1 MKRHGSPGYP
11 QRETGHRCRGGVG
24 PWLWIVAAM
33 SLPGMSGLAR
43 AEMGPIDEEVVT
55 DGWSAASTD
64 ELETQRGGFQ
74 LENGVTI
81 DISVSR
87 TVAIN
92 GVVEYTSDLKLPAN
106 LTMEQVRESIANSV
120 SSNVNSGVATAN
132 GVQVIRNTL
141 DNQVITNMTTMNIVV
156 SNLRNLENAGAQ
168 GRYLPSTDTVL
179 IR

>member
-1 MKRHGSPGYP
+1 MNQQGQSGYP
-11 QRETGHRCRGGVG
+11 RLETTRGRRGGFG
-24 PWLWIVAAM
+24 SCLWVIAALT
-33 SLPGMSGLAR
+33 LPSWPGSAR
-43 AEMGPIDEEVVT
+43 AEMVPIDEEVVT
-55 DGWSAASTD
+55 DGWAAASSD

-81 DISVSR
+81 DISVAR

-106 LTMEQVRESIANSV
+106 MTMEEVRQSIANSV
-120 SSNVNSGVATAN
+120 TSHVNSGVATAN

-156 SNLRNLENAGAQ
+156 SNLRQLENAGAQ
-168 GRYLPSTDTVL
+168 GAYLPAADTAL
-179 IR
+179 MR